1 MSLKPC
7 LLPRKQRLLKKN
19 LDMIASSSDHFQA
32 LIHEFMNQEKA
43 EEVFWDTQ
51 EEEVQE
57 PEELRKLNYKF
68 TLAQVQFAKRKQNY
82 EFSLTKA
89 WALEWK
95 VQQNREKEEDSKK
108 VQAPVV
114 ASSEREALEDVEN
127 VRHEV
132 VAL

>member
-1 MSLKPC
+1 
-7 LLPRKQRLLKKN
+7 
-19 LDMIASSSDHFQA
+19 
-32 LIHEFMNQEKA
+32 MNQEKA

-132 VAL
+132 VALWGAITTLTEELKEVNWGLGDLKYLILTIGNNW

>member
-1 MSLKPC
+1 
-7 LLPRKQRLLKKN
+7 
-19 LDMIASSSDHFQA
+19 MIDSSSNHFQA
-32 LIHEFMNQEKA
+32 LIHEFMNQEEA

-68 TLAQVQFAKRKQNY
+68 TLAQVQFAKKKQNY
-82 EFSLTKA
+82 EFSLAKA
-89 WALEWK
+89 WALKWK
-95 VQQNREKEEDSKK
+95 LQQNREKEEVSKK